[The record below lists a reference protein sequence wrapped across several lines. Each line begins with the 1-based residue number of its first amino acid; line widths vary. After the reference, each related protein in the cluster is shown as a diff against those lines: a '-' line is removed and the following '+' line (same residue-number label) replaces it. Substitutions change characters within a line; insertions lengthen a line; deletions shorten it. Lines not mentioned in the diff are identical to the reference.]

1 MLADILGE
9 WLKSVI
15 SRLSEP
21 LTSIVS
27 NYATLLTQNLSGSS
41 WQQSPRTD
49 GVFKQL
55 EDIFSAHNMGVA
67 SDEVGVVSMAEHEMA
82 VDVMSRDENGDFIV
96 VLEF

>member
-27 NYATLLTQNLSGSS
+27 NYATLLTRSLSGSS

-55 EDIFSAHNMGVA
+55 EDIFSAHNMA
-67 SDEVGVVSMAEHEMA
+67 SDEVGVVSMTEHEMA

-96 VLEF
+96 ILEF